1 MQKFTLNYFKLMDIV
16 FKVLTL
22 LGSLG
27 LFLYGM
33 TLMSEALQKVAGDKL
48 RSFLAAMTSNS
59 VKRIFTGLFI
69 TAIIQSSSA
78 TTVMVV
84 SFVNAGLLSL
94 VQSIGVIMGANIG
107 TTVTAW
113 LISFLGFKAD
123 IAVLAL
129 PLIGF
134 GFAFMMCK
142 AKRKKSI
149 GELLIGFS
157 LLFLGLSFLKSSVP
171 DLKSSPEILAFLQE
185 WTNFGFLSVIVFVL
199 IGTILTIVLQ
209 SSSATMALTL
219 VMCNN
224 GWIPFEMGAAL
235 VLGENI
241 GTTITANIA
250 AAVANVSA
258 RRAAR
263 AHSVFNLFGVAWV
276 LILFHPFLFIVSKIT
291 MSMGC
296 DNPLMPGASSTSLLY
311 SVAMVHTLFN
321 VCNALILVWFTPQ
334 IVKLVTYLVKS
345 PKEEEVF
352 RLQFIQGG
360 LLSTAELSL
369 GQAKDE
375 IIHYAELCRRQYAY
389 AKQAINAET
398 PEAFDALY
406 KKLEHYEQITDK
418 IEFEIAKYLNNISE
432 GELSEESG
440 RRIQAMYKIISELE
454 SIGDSGFNIGRI
466 LQRRNI
472 HNKSFDPAMI
482 KKLNYMLDLLDKGF
496 EIMIVNLNLGYTK
509 LPNIS
514 NAQDL
519 EQDINEYRNNLKEE
533 HLLNLENNTYGYL
546 TGVYYMDLVG
556 ECEHVGDYMINIS
569 EAIIEIK

>member
-1 MQKFTLNYFKLMDIV
+1 MDIV
-16 FKVLTL
+16 FRILTL

-48 RSFLAAMTSNS
+48 RGFLAAMTSNS
-59 VKRIFTGLFI
+59 FKRILTGLFI

-113 LISFLGFKAD
+113 LIALLGFKAD
-123 IAVLAL
+123 ISAL
-129 PLIGF
+129 SIPLIGF

-149 GELLIGFS
+149 GELLIGFA

-171 DLKSSPEILAFLQE
+171 DLSSQPEILSFLQQ
-185 WTNFGFLSVIVFVL
+185 WTSYGYLSVLAFVL

-263 AHSVFNLFGVAWV
+263 AHSIFNLVGVLWV
-276 LILFHPFLFIVSKIT
+276 LIVFHPFLFIVSKIIV
-291 MSMGC
+291 SFGA
-296 DNPLMPGASSTSLLY
+296 DNPLLPGASSNSILY
-311 SVAMVHTLFN
+311 SVALVHSLFN
-321 VCNALILVWFTPQ
+321 ICNTILLVGFTPL
-334 IVKLVTYLVKS
+334 IVKAVTLLVKS

-352 RLQFIQGG
+352 RLQYIQGG
-360 LLSTAELSL
+360 MLSTAELSL
-369 GQAKDE
+369 GQAKGE
-375 IIHYAELCRRQYAY
+375 IVHFAKIAKKQYAY
-389 AKQAINAET
+389 ARQALNAESQ
-398 PEAFDALY
+398 EEFDTLY

-440 RRIQAMYKIISELE
+440 RRIQAMYKIISEIE
-454 SIGDSGFNIGRI
+454 SIGDSGFNIARI

-472 HNKSFDPAMI
+472 HNKTFEPTMI
-482 KKLNYMLDLLDKGF
+482 KKLNYMLDLLDTAF
-496 EIMIVNLNLGYTK
+496 DAMIMNLELGYSK
-509 LPNIS
+509 LENIA
-514 NAQDL
+514 NAQDV

-533 HLLNLENNTYGYL
+533 HLLNLENNAYGYL
-546 TGVYYMDLVG
+546 TGVYYMDLIG
-556 ECEHVGDYMINIS
+556 ECEQVGDYMINIS
-569 EAIIEIK
+569 EAIIELK

>member
-1 MQKFTLNYFKLMDIV
+1 MDIV

-48 RSFLAAMTSNS
+48 RGFLAAMTSNS
-59 VKRIFTGLFI
+59 IKRIFTGLFI

-107 TTVTAW
+107 TTFTAW

-123 IAVLAL
+123 IAVLSI
-129 PLIGF
+129 PLIGVGF
-134 GFAFMMCK
+134 GFMMCK

-149 GELLIGFS
+149 GELLIGFA
-157 LLFLGLSFLKSSVP
+157 LLFLGLSFLKDSVP
-171 DLKSSPEILAFLQE
+171 DLKSSPEVLAFLQE
-185 WTNFGFLSVIVFVL
+185 WTNFGFLSILIFVL

-263 AHSVFNLFGVAWV
+263 AHSVFNLFGVTWV
-276 LILFHPFLFIVSKIT
+276 LILFHPFLFIVSKIIVAI
-291 MSMGC
+291 GC
-296 DNPLMPGASSTSLLY
+296 DNPLLPGASGTSILY

-321 VCNALILVWFTPQ
+321 VCNTLLLVWFTPQ

-352 RLQFIQGG
+352 RLQYIQGG
-360 LLSTAELSL
+360 MLSTAELSL
-369 GQAKDE
+369 GQAKGE
-375 IIHYAELCRRQYAY
+375 IVHFAELCRRQYAY
-389 AKQAINAET
+389 AKQAINTENAE
-398 PEAFDALY
+398 EFDKLY

-454 SIGDSGFNIGRI
+454 SIGDSGFNIGRV

-472 HNKSFDPAMI
+472 HNKSFDPTMI

-496 EIMIVNLNLGYTK
+496 EIMISNMDLGYTK
-509 LPNIS
+509 LHNIS
-514 NAQDL
+514 NAQDI

>member
-1 MQKFTLNYFKLMDIV
+1 MDAV
-16 FKVLTL
+16 FKILTL

-48 RSFLAAMTSNS
+48 RNILAAMTSNS
-59 VKRIFTGLFI
+59 LSRILTGLFI

-107 TTVTAW
+107 TTFTAW
-113 LISFLGFKAD
+113 LISLLGFKAD
-123 IAVLAL
+123 IAILAI
-129 PLIGF
+129 PLIAF

-142 AKRKKSI
+142 SKKKKSV
-149 GELLIGFS
+149 GELIIGFS

-171 DLKSSPEILAFLQE
+171 DLQNTPEVLEFLRQ
-185 WTNFGFLSVIVFVL
+185 WTNYGYGSILMFVA

-224 GWIPFEMGAAL
+224 GWIPFEMGAAM

-258 RRAAR
+258 RRAAM
-263 AHSVFNLFGVAWV
+263 AHCVFNIFGVVWV
-276 LILFHPFLFIVSKIT
+276 LILFHPFLFVVSKII
-291 MSMGC
+291 MAMGL
-296 DNPLMPGASSTSLLY
+296 DNPLVAGASSNSILY
-311 SVAMVHTLFN
+311 AISMVHTLFN
-321 VCNALILVWFTPQ
+321 VCNALILVWFTNQ
-334 IVKLVTYLVKS
+334 IAQLVTKIIKNK
-345 PKEEEVF
+345 KEENEVF
-352 RLQFIQGG
+352 RLQYIQGG
-360 LLSTAELSL
+360 VLNTAELSL
-369 GQAKDE
+369 NQAKEE
-375 IIHYAELCRRQYAY
+375 IVHYADICRRQYAY
-389 AKQAINAET
+389 AKTAINET
-398 PEAFDALY
+398 DPEKFDALY
-406 KKLEHYEQITDK
+406 KKLEHYEQVTDR
-418 IEFEIAKYLNNISE
+418 IELEIAKFLDQVKNGVISD
-432 GELSEESG
+432 ESA

-454 SIGDSGFNIGRI
+454 SIGDSGFNIARI

-472 HNKSFDPAMI
+472 HSMKFDEHMV
-482 KKLNYMLDLLDKGF
+482 KKLNYMVDLLNQGF
-496 EIMIVNLNLGYTK
+496 DAMIYNLQKGYTQI
-509 LPNIS
+509 NDIA
-514 NAQDL
+514 NAQDV

-533 HLLNLENNTYGYL
+533 HLLNLENKTYNYL
-546 TGVYYMDLVG
+546 TGVYYMDLVN
-556 ECEHVGDYMINIS
+556 ECEHVGDFMINIS
-569 EAIIEIK
+569 EAIMEIK